1 MIGIKETAFIAG
13 FFALAGAL
21 LAGAAQ
27 EWRHDARYTNLQ
39 LRYETSQRESEQRH
53 RAREHELI
61 DSISRLEKDAQNEI
75 KELNDIIDGG
85 RAVSNGLQDQLS
97 DISRRY
103 REASAVASECKAAG
117 VAAGMLA
124 ELLGES
130 ERLAQKYAEQAD
142 RARIAGK
149 LCESA
154 YDKVS
159 SNKL

>member
-1 MIGIKETAFIAG
+1 MMRGIVIAT
-13 FFALAGAL
+13 LVGAT

-27 EWRHDARYTNLQ
+27 EWRHGERYTGLQ
-39 LRYETSQRESEQRH
+39 LEYEKAQRESEQLH

-61 DSISRLEKDAQNEI
+61 DSITQLEKDAQNEI
-75 KELNDIIDGG
+75 KELNDIIDGSL
-85 RAVSNGLQDQLS
+85 ALSDGLQDKLS
-97 DISRRY
+97 DLSRKY
-103 REASAVASECKAAG
+103 SEASAVASECQAANAAAG
-117 VAAGMLA
+117 VLSK
-124 ELLGES
+124 LLGES
-130 ERLAQKYAEQAD
+130 EHLAGKYAEQAD